1 MAEFALIGAAWKVA
15 EGTKKC
21 LDFLQSFK
29 GIHEEGYV
37 LWQTIEALT
46 EPLQIA
52 MELRSRQVAFN
63 ILKHPVQLCSFVL
76 GTVEKLIEKEDG
88 EEGRPNSRDSWR
100 AWISSKKDG
109 KERKERIVEILPKL
123 THAICA
129 LNLALTALQ
138 CRVDVRQI
146 SFGSSFT
153 FVPDAFRGARRLLQ
167 EFEFG
172 RLTHALVCH
181 CILWKTEHHSGSS
194 MLVEKGKASVSLQ
207 ESGETLALRFE
218 CIADEDDEPW
228 KTETVTIMED
238 SVIRCTWKS
247 KVPDLDTEG
256 EGIAFYIDN
265 VWMEYFPA
273 YEGLSAE
280 SFEALLTLLRL
291 PRENR
296 EAEDAFLEQY
306 WQKNHW

>member
-1 MAEFALIGAAWKVA
+1 
-15 EGTKKC
+15 
-21 LDFLQSFK
+21 
-29 GIHEEGYV
+29 
-37 LWQTIEALT
+37 
-46 EPLQIA
+46 
-52 MELRSRQVAFN
+52 
-63 ILKHPVQLCSFVL
+63 
-76 GTVEKLIEKEDG
+76 
-88 EEGRPNSRDSWR
+88 
-100 AWISSKKDG
+100 
-109 KERKERIVEILPKL
+109 
-123 THAICA
+123 
-129 LNLALTALQ
+129 
-138 CRVDVRQI
+138 
-146 SFGSSFT
+146 
-153 FVPDAFRGARRLLQ
+153 
-167 EFEFG
+167 
-172 RLTHALVCH
+172 
-181 CILWKTEHHSGSS
+181 